1 VEIWQRGDTW
11 TYLHK
16 GSKKIKQ
23 VVIDPDKV
31 TTDINLGND
40 SWPITIYK

>member
-1 VEIWQRGDTW
+1 
-11 TYLHK
+11 
-16 GSKKIKQ
+16 

-40 SWPITIYK
+40 SWPVTIYK

>member
-1 VEIWQRGDTW
+1 
-11 TYLHK
+11 
-16 GSKKIKQ
+16 

-40 SWPITIYK
+40 SWPVQIYK